1 MRSLTVVF
9 PASMWAMMPMFR
21 MGGGAAMRDELY
33 LVNFQNRLI
42 VFVRW
47 GFSYLTYNR
56 GARLITGEAG
66 SAPVPQLPTPKKPE
80 AVH

>member
-1 MRSLTVVF
+1 VAQIWKLHFSGLLAWLLWLFVHLM
-9 PASMWAMMPMFR
+9 
-21 MGGGAAMRDELY
+21 Y

-66 SAPVPQLPTPKKPE
+66 SAPVPQLPMAKKSE